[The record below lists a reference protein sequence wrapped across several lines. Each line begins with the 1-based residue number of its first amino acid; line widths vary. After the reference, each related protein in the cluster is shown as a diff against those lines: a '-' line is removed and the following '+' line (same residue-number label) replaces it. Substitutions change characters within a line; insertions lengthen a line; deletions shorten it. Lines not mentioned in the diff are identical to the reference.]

1 MMLGSF
7 TLASATALFDP
18 SFIYCL
24 PGFVATYA
32 YLFSLLKK
40 LDLSNRAQ
48 CGEFFKRNNYIGVFI
63 FLSLLLR
70 GIFSEKKK
78 TDAVY

>member
-7 TLASATALFDP
+7 TFAASTALVDP

-32 YLFSLLKK
+32 YLFYLLKK

-48 CGEFFKRNNYIGVFI
+48 CG
-63 FLSLLLR
+63 
-70 GIFSEKKK
+70 
-78 TDAVY
+78 